1 MKRLV
6 DRVAVVTGAASGI
19 GQALAEALARAGC
32 DLALVDLREDALA
45 GTASRVAAAGRRAT
59 VHAADVA
66 DRARMAALPD
76 EVLAAHGAV
85 HVVVNNA
92 GVNVAAPFETHSLED
107 FDWIMGVNLWGV
119 VHGCKFFLPHLLR
132 ADEAHVVNLSSLA
145 GLVPF
150 AGQTSYC
157 ATKFAVHGFSECLAA
172 AASRT
177 AAELAG
183 TSVGVTTVHPG
194 TVRTNILRS
203 SRFADTAIQQKLA
216 SLMARH
222 GLPADRAAAQVVD
235 AIRKNQP
242 HLVIG
247 ADAHLL
253 GAARRLWPAFPRVV
267 IGHLY
272 RRIGMR

>member
-1 MKRLV
+1 MKRLT

-19 GQALAEALARAGC
+19 GQAVAASLAHAGC
-32 DLALVDLREDALA
+32 DLALVDLDATSLDE
-45 GTASRVAAAGRRAT
+45 TARRVASAGRRAS

-76 EVLAAHGAV
+76 EVLAAHGGHV

-92 GVNVAAPFETHSLED
+92 GVNVASPFESHSLED

-132 ADEAHVVNLSSLA
+132 EDEAHVVNVSSLA

-172 AASRT
+172 
-177 AAELAG
+177 ELAG
-183 TSVGVTTVHPG
+183 SPVGVTTVHPG

-203 SRFADTAIQQKLA
+203 SRFSDTAIQQKLA
-216 SLMARH
+216 ALMARH
-222 GLPADRAAAQVVD
+222 GLSPARAAALVLD

-253 GAARRLWPAFPRVV
+253 VAARRLWPAFPRVV
-267 IGHLY
+267 IGNLY
-272 RRIGMR
+272 RRIGMAR

>member
-1 MKRLV
+1 MKRLA

-19 GQALAEALARAGC
+19 GRAIAESLADAGC
-32 DLALVDLREDALA
+32 DLALVDLDDGALA
-45 GTASRVAAAGRRAT
+45 ATAARVVAAGRRAT

-76 EVLAAHGAV
+76 EVLAGHGGHV

-92 GVNVAAPFETHSLED
+92 GVNVAAPFATHSLED

-132 ADEAHVVNLSSLA
+132 EDEAHLVNVSSLA

-172 AASRT
+172 
-177 AAELAG
+177 ELAG
-183 TSVGVTTVHPG
+183 SPVGVTTVHPG

-203 SRFADTAIQQKLA
+203 SRFADTAIRDRLVT
-216 SLMARH
+216 LMARH
-222 GLPADRAAAQVVD
+222 GMRPERAAALVVD
-235 AIRKNQP
+235 AIRRREP

-253 GAARRLWPAFPRVV
+253 VAARRLWPAFPRQV

-272 RRIGMR
+272 RRIGLAR